1 MKTENTKYGSYA
13 FVIAGI
19 YFLLAELA
27 SAVSTGLPLFE
38 VYTQNTISA
47 LGVPGYI
54 SPIDWLMNSGFI
66 VLGVLLIIGF
76 HMGLSSRIK
85 KWKAIEYA
93 LTFVTALGLFIIAA
107 IHAGNPIHQI
117 GALMAIVGGG
127 VLLMTAAFA
136 LDTSKSYKTDPLFL
150 SNGRSYK
157 IASFS
162 LGLIAILFLIVMII
176 FMGNPRLEIIE
187 AVPERIS
194 VYALILW
201 SILTGFYLL
210 KDNDY

>member
-1 MKTENTKYGSYA
+1 MKTETTKYGSYA

-19 YFLLAELA
+19 YFLLAEFV
-27 SAVSTGLPLFE
+27 SAVYTGLPLFE

-54 SPIDWLMNSGFI
+54 SPIDGLMNSGFI

-93 LTFVTALGLFIIAA
+93 LTFVTALGLFIIAV

-117 GALMAIVGGG
+117 GALMAIMGGG

-136 LDTSKSYKTDPLFL
+136 LDTSK
-150 SNGRSYK
+150 SYK

-176 FMGNPRLEIIE
+176 FMGNPDLEIIE
-187 AVPERIS
+187 AIPERIS

-201 SILTGFYLL
+201 SFLTGVYLI
-210 KDNDY
+210 KNN

>member
-1 MKTENTKYGSYA
+1 MKTETTKYGSYA
-13 FVIAGI
+13 FIIAGI

-136 LDTSKSYKTDPLFL
+136 LDTSKSYK
-150 SNGRSYK
+150 

-162 LGLIAILFLIVMII
+162 LGLIAIVFLVVMII
-176 FMGNPRLEIIE
+176 FMGNPDLEIIE

-201 SILTGFYLL
+201 SFLTGVYLI
-210 KDNDY
+210 KNN

>member
-19 YFLLAELA
+19 YFLLAEFA

-117 GALMAIVGGG
+117 GALMAIVGCG

-136 LDTSKSYKTDPLFL
+136 LDTSKSYK
-150 SNGRSYK
+150 

-162 LGLIAILFLIVMII
+162 LGLIAIVFLIVMII
-176 FMGNPRLEIIE
+176 FMGNTQLEIIE
-187 AVPERIS
+187 AIPERIS
-194 VYALILW
+194 VYALMLW
-201 SILTGFYLL
+201 SFLTGVNLI
-210 KDNDY
+210 KNN

>member
-1 MKTENTKYGSYA
+1 MKTETTKYGSYA
-13 FVIAGI
+13 FIIAGI
-19 YFLLAELA
+19 YFLLAEFV

-136 LDTSKSYKTDPLFL
+136 LDTSKSYK
-150 SNGRSYK
+150 

-162 LGLIAILFLIVMII
+162 LGLIAILFLVVMII
-176 FMGNPRLEIIE
+176 FMGNPDLEIIE

-201 SILTGFYLL
+201 SFLTGVYLI
-210 KDNDY
+210 KNN

>member
-13 FVIAGI
+13 FIIAGI

-27 SAVSTGLPLFE
+27 SAVYTGLPLFE

-76 HMGLSSRIK
+76 HLGLSPLIK
-85 KWKAIEYA
+85 KWKILEYA

-127 VLLMTAAFA
+127 VLLMTATFA
-136 LDTSKSYKTDPLFL
+136 LDTSK
-150 SNGRSYK
+150 SYK

-176 FMGNPRLEIIE
+176 FMGNPDLEIIE

-201 SILTGFYLL
+201 SFLTGVYLI
-210 KDNDY
+210 KNN

>member
-19 YFLLAELA
+19 YFLLAEFV
-27 SAVSTGLPLFE
+27 SAVYTGLPLFE

-54 SPIDWLMNSGFI
+54 SPIDGLMNSGFI

-93 LTFVTALGLFIIAA
+93 LTFVTALGLFIIAV

-136 LDTSKSYKTDPLFL
+136 LDTSKSYK
-150 SNGRSYK
+150 

-162 LGLIAILFLIVMII
+162 LGLIAILFLVVMII
-176 FMGNPRLEIIE
+176 FMGNPDLEIIE

-201 SILTGFYLL
+201 SFLTGVYLI
-210 KDNDY
+210 KNN

>member
-19 YFLLAELA
+19 YFLLAEFV
-27 SAVSTGLPLFE
+27 SAVYTGLPLFE

-136 LDTSKSYKTDPLFL
+136 LDTSKSYKT
-150 SNGRSYK
+150 
-157 IASFS
+157 ASFS

-176 FMGNPRLEIIE
+176 FMGNPQLEIIE
-187 AVPERIS
+187 AIPERIS

-201 SILTGFYLL
+201 SFLTGVYLI
-210 KDNDY
+210 KNN

>member
-1 MKTENTKYGSYA
+1 MKMKIENTKYGSYA
-13 FVIAGI
+13 FIIASI
-19 YFLLAELA
+19 YFILSEFIAAL
-27 SAVSTGLPLFE
+27 STGLPLFE

-93 LTFVTALGLFIIAA
+93 LTFVTALGLFIIAV

-136 LDTSKSYKTDPLFL
+136 LDTSKSYK
-150 SNGRSYK
+150 

-162 LGLIAILFLIVMII
+162 LGLIAIVFLIVMII
-176 FMGNPRLEIIE
+176 FMGNPDLEIIE

-201 SILTGFYLL
+201 SFLTGVYLI
-210 KDNDY
+210 KNN

>member
-13 FVIAGI
+13 FIIAGI
-19 YFLLAELA
+19 YFLLAEFV

-136 LDTSKSYKTDPLFL
+136 LDTSKSYK
-150 SNGRSYK
+150 

-162 LGLIAILFLIVMII
+162 LGLIAILFLVVMII
-176 FMGNPRLEIIE
+176 FMGNPDLEIIE
-187 AVPERIS
+187 AIPERIS

-201 SILTGFYLL
+201 SFLTGVYLI
-210 KDNDY
+210 KNN

>member
-19 YFLLAELA
+19 YFLLAEFV

-136 LDTSKSYKTDPLFL
+136 LDTSKSYK
-150 SNGRSYK
+150 

-162 LGLIAILFLIVMII
+162 LGLIAIVFLIVMII
-176 FMGNPRLEIIE
+176 FMGNPQLEIIE
-187 AVPERIS
+187 AIPERIS

-201 SILTGFYLL
+201 SFLTGVYLI
-210 KDNDY
+210 KNN

>member
-19 YFLLAELA
+19 YFLLAEFV
-27 SAVSTGLPLFE
+27 SAVYTGLPLFE

-47 LGVPGYI
+47 LGVPGHI
-54 SPIDWLMNSGFI
+54 STIDWLMNSGFI

-136 LDTSKSYKTDPLFL
+136 LDTSKSYK
-150 SNGRSYK
+150 

-176 FMGNPRLEIIE
+176 FMGNPQLEIIE
-187 AVPERIS
+187 AIPERIS

-201 SILTGFYLL
+201 SFLTGIYLL

>member
-136 LDTSKSYKTDPLFL
+136 LDTSKSYK
-150 SNGRSYK
+150 

-162 LGLIAILFLIVMII
+162 LGLIAILFLVVMII
-176 FMGNPRLEIIE
+176 FMGNPDLEIIE

-201 SILTGFYLL
+201 SFLTGVYLI
-210 KDNDY
+210 KNN

>member
-1 MKTENTKYGSYA
+1 MKTENTKYGSCA

-76 HMGLSSRIK
+76 HLGLSSRIK

-136 LDTSKSYKTDPLFL
+136 LDTSKSYK
-150 SNGRSYK
+150 

-176 FMGNPRLEIIE
+176 FMGNPQLEIIE
-187 AVPERIS
+187 AIPERIS

-201 SILTGFYLL
+201 SFLTGIYLL

>member
-1 MKTENTKYGSYA
+1 MKTETTKYGSYA
-13 FVIAGI
+13 FIIAGI
-19 YFLLAELA
+19 YFLLAEFV

-76 HMGLSSRIK
+76 HMGLSPLIK
-85 KWKAIEYA
+85 KWKILEYA

-136 LDTSKSYKTDPLFL
+136 LDTSK
-150 SNGRSYK
+150 SYK

>member
-1 MKTENTKYGSYA
+1 MKTETTKYGSYA
-13 FVIAGI
+13 FIIAGI

-54 SPIDWLMNSGFI
+54 SPIDWLMNSGFV

-85 KWKAIEYA
+85 KWKILEYA

-136 LDTSKSYKTDPLFL
+136 LDTSKSYK
-150 SNGRSYK
+150 

-162 LGLIAILFLIVMII
+162 LGLIAIVFLIVMII
-176 FMGNPRLEIIE
+176 FMGNPDLEIIE

-201 SILTGFYLL
+201 SFLTGVYLI
-210 KDNDY
+210 KNN

>member
-13 FVIAGI
+13 FIIAGI
-19 YFLLAELA
+19 YFLLAEFV

-136 LDTSKSYKTDPLFL
+136 LDTSKSYK
-150 SNGRSYK
+150 

-162 LGLIAILFLIVMII
+162 LGLIAIVFLIVMII
-176 FMGNPRLEIIE
+176 FMGNPQLEIIE
-187 AVPERIS
+187 AIPERIS

-201 SILTGFYLL
+201 SFLTGVYLI
-210 KDNDY
+210 KNN

>member
-54 SPIDWLMNSGFI
+54 SPIDGLMNSGFI

-136 LDTSKSYKTDPLFL
+136 LDTSKSYK
-150 SNGRSYK
+150 

-162 LGLIAILFLIVMII
+162 LGLIAIVFLIVMII
-176 FMGNPRLEIIE
+176 FIGNPDLEIIE

-201 SILTGFYLL
+201 SFLTGVYLI
-210 KDNDY
+210 KNN

>member
-27 SAVSTGLPLFE
+27 SAVYTGLPLFE

-76 HMGLSSRIK
+76 HLGLSSRIK

-136 LDTSKSYKTDPLFL
+136 LDTSKSYK
-150 SNGRSYK
+150 

-176 FMGNPRLEIIE
+176 FMGNPQLEIIE
-187 AVPERIS
+187 AIPERIS

-201 SILTGFYLL
+201 SFLTGIYLL

>member
-1 MKTENTKYGSYA
+1 MKTETTKYGLYA
-13 FVIAGI
+13 FIIAGI

-54 SPIDWLMNSGFI
+54 SPIDGLMNSGFI

-93 LTFVTALGLFIIAA
+93 LTFVTALGLFIIAV

-136 LDTSKSYKTDPLFL
+136 LDTSKSYK
-150 SNGRSYK
+150 

-176 FMGNPRLEIIE
+176 FMGNPDLEIIE

-201 SILTGFYLL
+201 SFLTGVYLI
-210 KDNDY
+210 KNN

>member
-13 FVIAGI
+13 FIIAGI
-19 YFLLAELA
+19 YFLLAEFV

-93 LTFVTALGLFIIAA
+93 LTFVTALGLFIIAV

-136 LDTSKSYKTDPLFL
+136 LDTSKSYK
-150 SNGRSYK
+150 

-162 LGLIAILFLIVMII
+162 LGLIAIVFLVVMII
-176 FMGNPRLEIIE
+176 FMGNPDLEIIE

-201 SILTGFYLL
+201 SFLTGVYLI
-210 KDNDY
+210 KTN

>member
-1 MKTENTKYGSYA
+1 MKMKIENTKYGSYA
-13 FVIAGI
+13 FIIAGI

-136 LDTSKSYKTDPLFL
+136 LDTSKSYK
-150 SNGRSYK
+150 

-176 FMGNPRLEIIE
+176 FMGNPQLEIIE

-201 SILTGFYLL
+201 SFLTGIYLL

>member
-19 YFLLAELA
+19 YFLLAEFA

-117 GALMAIVGGG
+117 GALMAIVGCG

-136 LDTSKSYKTDPLFL
+136 LDTSK
-150 SNGRSYK
+150 SYK

-176 FMGNPRLEIIE
+176 FMGNPQLEIIE
-187 AVPERIS
+187 AIPERIS

-201 SILTGFYLL
+201 SFLTGVYLI
-210 KDNDY
+210 KNN

>member
-1 MKTENTKYGSYA
+1 MKVKNTKYGSYA

-19 YFLLAELA
+19 YFLLAEFV
-27 SAVSTGLPLFE
+27 SAVYTGLPLFE

-76 HMGLSSRIK
+76 HMGLSSQIK

-136 LDTSKSYKTDPLFL
+136 LDTSKSYK
-150 SNGRSYK
+150 

-176 FMGNPRLEIIE
+176 FMGNPDLEIIE

-201 SILTGFYLL
+201 SFLTGVYLI
-210 KDNDY
+210 KNN

>member
-13 FVIAGI
+13 FIIAGI

-54 SPIDWLMNSGFI
+54 SPIDGLMNSGFI

-93 LTFVTALGLFIIAA
+93 LTFVTALGLFIIAV

-136 LDTSKSYKTDPLFL
+136 LDTSKSYK
-150 SNGRSYK
+150 

-162 LGLIAILFLIVMII
+162 LGLIAILFLVVMII
-176 FMGNPRLEIIE
+176 FMGNPDLEIIE

-201 SILTGFYLL
+201 SFLTGVYLI
-210 KDNDY
+210 KNN

>member
-27 SAVSTGLPLFE
+27 SAVYTGLPLFE

-93 LTFVTALGLFIIAA
+93 LTFVTALGLFIIAV

-136 LDTSKSYKTDPLFL
+136 LDTSKSYK
-150 SNGRSYK
+150 

-162 LGLIAILFLIVMII
+162 LGLIAIVFLIVMII
-176 FMGNPRLEIIE
+176 FMGNPDLEIIE

-201 SILTGFYLL
+201 SFLTGIYL
-210 KDNDY
+210 KRQ

>member
-19 YFLLAELA
+19 YFLLAEFV
-27 SAVSTGLPLFE
+27 SAVYTGLPLFE

-54 SPIDWLMNSGFI
+54 SPIDWLMNSGFV

-76 HMGLSSRIK
+76 HLGLSPLIK
-85 KWKAIEYA
+85 KWKILEYA
-93 LTFVTALGLFIIAA
+93 LTFVTAIGLFVIAA

-187 AVPERIS
+187 AIPERIS

>member
-19 YFLLAELA
+19 YFLLAEFV
-27 SAVSTGLPLFE
+27 SAVYTGLPLFE

-54 SPIDWLMNSGFI
+54 SPIDWLMNSEFI

-136 LDTSKSYKTDPLFL
+136 LDTSKSYK
-150 SNGRSYK
+150 

-162 LGLIAILFLIVMII
+162 LGLIAILFLVVMII
-176 FMGNPRLEIIE
+176 FMGNPDLEIIE

-201 SILTGFYLL
+201 SFLTGVYLI
-210 KDNDY
+210 KNN

>member
-93 LTFVTALGLFIIAA
+93 LTFVTALGLFIIAV

-136 LDTSKSYKTDPLFL
+136 LDTSKSYK
-150 SNGRSYK
+150 

-176 FMGNPRLEIIE
+176 FMGNPDLEIIE

-201 SILTGFYLL
+201 SFLTGVYLI
-210 KDNDY
+210 KNN

>member
-1 MKTENTKYGSYA
+1 MKTENTKYGSCA

-136 LDTSKSYKTDPLFL
+136 LDTSKSYK
-150 SNGRSYK
+150 

-176 FMGNPRLEIIE
+176 FMGNPQLEIIE
-187 AVPERIS
+187 AIPERIS

-201 SILTGFYLL
+201 SFLTGIYLL

>member
-19 YFLLAELA
+19 YFLLAEFA

-54 SPIDWLMNSGFI
+54 SPIDGLMNSGFI

-136 LDTSKSYKTDPLFL
+136 LDTSKSYK
-150 SNGRSYK
+150 

-162 LGLIAILFLIVMII
+162 LGLIAILFLVVMII
-176 FMGNPRLEIIE
+176 FMGNPDLEIIE

-201 SILTGFYLL
+201 SFLTGVYLI
-210 KDNDY
+210 KNN

>member
-1 MKTENTKYGSYA
+1 MKMKIENTKYGSYA
-13 FVIAGI
+13 FIIAGI
-19 YFLLAELA
+19 YFILSEFIAAL
-27 SAVSTGLPLFE
+27 STGLPLFE

-117 GALMAIVGGG
+117 GALMAIVGCG

-136 LDTSKSYKTDPLFL
+136 LDTSKSYK
-150 SNGRSYK
+150 

-162 LGLIAILFLIVMII
+162 LGLIAIVFLIVMII
-176 FMGNPRLEIIE
+176 FMGNPQLEIIE
-187 AVPERIS
+187 AIPERIS

-201 SILTGFYLL
+201 SFLTGVYLI
-210 KDNDY
+210 KNN

>member
-93 LTFVTALGLFIIAA
+93 LTFVTALGLFIIAV

-136 LDTSKSYKTDPLFL
+136 LDTSKSYK
-150 SNGRSYK
+150 

-162 LGLIAILFLIVMII
+162 LGLIAIVFLIVMII
-176 FMGNPRLEIIE
+176 FMGNPDLEIIE

-201 SILTGFYLL
+201 SFLTGVYLI
-210 KDNDY
+210 KNN

>member
-13 FVIAGI
+13 FIIAGI

-54 SPIDWLMNSGFI
+54 SPIDWLMNSGVI

-136 LDTSKSYKTDPLFL
+136 LDTSKSYK
-150 SNGRSYK
+150 

-162 LGLIAILFLIVMII
+162 LGLIAILFLVVMII
-176 FMGNPRLEIIE
+176 FMGNPDLEIIE

-201 SILTGFYLL
+201 SFLTGVYLI
-210 KDNDY
+210 KNN

>member
-136 LDTSKSYKTDPLFL
+136 LDTSKSYK
-150 SNGRSYK
+150 

-176 FMGNPRLEIIE
+176 FMGNPQLEIIE
-187 AVPERIS
+187 AIPERIS

-201 SILTGFYLL
+201 SFLTGIYLL

>member
-1 MKTENTKYGSYA
+1 MKTENTKYGPYA
-13 FVIAGI
+13 FIIAGI

-93 LTFVTALGLFIIAA
+93 LTFVTALGLFIIAV

-136 LDTSKSYKTDPLFL
+136 LDTSKSYK
-150 SNGRSYK
+150 

-176 FMGNPRLEIIE
+176 FMGNPQLEIIE

-201 SILTGFYLL
+201 SFLTGIYLL

>member
-13 FVIAGI
+13 FIIASI
-19 YFLLAELA
+19 YFILSEFIAAL
-27 SAVSTGLPLFE
+27 STGLPLFE

-136 LDTSKSYKTDPLFL
+136 LDTSKSYK
-150 SNGRSYK
+150 

-201 SILTGFYLL
+201 SFLTGVYLI
-210 KDNDY
+210 KNN

>member
-1 MKTENTKYGSYA
+1 MKTETTKYGSYA
-13 FVIAGI
+13 FVRAGI
-19 YFLLAELA
+19 YFLLAEFV

-47 LGVPGYI
+47 LGVPGHI

-136 LDTSKSYKTDPLFL
+136 LDTSKSYK
-150 SNGRSYK
+150 

-176 FMGNPRLEIIE
+176 FMGNPQLEIIE
-187 AVPERIS
+187 AIPERIS

-201 SILTGFYLL
+201 SFLTGVYMI
-210 KDNDY
+210 KNN

>member
-1 MKTENTKYGSYA
+1 MKMKIENTKYGSYA
-13 FVIAGI
+13 FIIAGI
-19 YFLLAELA
+19 YFLLAEFA

-117 GALMAIVGGG
+117 GALMAIVGCG

-136 LDTSKSYKTDPLFL
+136 LDTSKSYK
-150 SNGRSYK
+150 

-162 LGLIAILFLIVMII
+162 LGLIAIVFLIVMII
-176 FMGNPRLEIIE
+176 FMGNPQLEIIE
-187 AVPERIS
+187 AIPERIS

-201 SILTGFYLL
+201 SFLTGVYLI
-210 KDNDY
+210 KNN

>member
-19 YFLLAELA
+19 YFLLAEFV
-27 SAVSTGLPLFE
+27 SAVYTGLPLFE

-136 LDTSKSYKTDPLFL
+136 LDTSKSYK
-150 SNGRSYK
+150 

-176 FMGNPRLEIIE
+176 FMGNPDLEIIE

-201 SILTGFYLL
+201 SFLTGVYLI
-210 KDNDY
+210 KNN